1 MSARML
7 TLALGAGLGL
17 AGCGGGSDSPSA
29 PSTRTLPA
37 RLPQTVETTT
47 VPPASTPGATASTPA
62 PSATSATRPPRTGT
76 TTPPESVPGGAGDE
90 GGIRVPVAFVLTGG
104 RLQPPSVAVPAFL
117 RLELAVR
124 NRDRRPHVI
133 RFAGHR
139 LSVGAGATAGTIVR
153 GLRKGIYPVLVDGRP
168 AGRVVTGAQPGP

>member
-1 MSARML
+1 MSVRVLA
-7 TLALGAGLGL
+7 LALGAGL
-17 AGCGGGSDSPSA
+17 AGCGGGSGSASA
-29 PSTRTLPA
+29 PPTRTLPA
-37 RLPQTVETTT
+37 QMPQTVETTT

-62 PSATSATRPPRTGT
+62 TTATRPPRTGRT
-76 TTPPESVPGGAGDE
+76 APPESVPGGAGDE

-117 RLELAVR
+117 RLELGVR
-124 NRDRRPHVI
+124 NGDRRPHVI

-139 LSVGAGATAGTIVR
+139 LSVGAGAAAGTIVR
-153 GLRKGIYPVLVDGRP
+153 GLRKGTYPVLVDGRP